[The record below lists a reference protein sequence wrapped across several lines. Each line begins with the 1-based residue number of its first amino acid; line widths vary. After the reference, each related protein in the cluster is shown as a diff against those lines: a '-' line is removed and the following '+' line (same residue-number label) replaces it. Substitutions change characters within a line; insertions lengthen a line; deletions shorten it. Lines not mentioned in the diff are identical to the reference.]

1 VPILQTGVLAE
12 MNRSEIEVKLSR
24 HRASLLE
31 ALTALPDDVINRG
44 ITSSLHNSSLQW
56 SPKDHLAHLA
66 GIEKLFNAIIRRH
79 LAGDPSPIQLPKDSD
94 GNLLPREQIMP
105 KVHEMNDG
113 WVEQHR
119 DKSFSEIVA
128 LSQRVRSD
136 TLALLSSLT
145 DEQLLEKIPGAPWA
159 DGTIGGVISVNAD
172 HSRLH
177 HDQVSKALA
186 AATS

>member
-1 VPILQTGVLAE
+1 
-12 MNRSEIEVKLSR
+12 MKRSEIEAKLCR
-24 HRASLLE
+24 HRATLLE
-31 ALTALPDDVINRG
+31 ALAALPDDVISKG
-44 ITSSLHNSSLQW
+44 ITASQHDGSVQW
-56 SPKDHLAHLA
+56 SAKDHLAHLA

-105 KVHEMNDG
+105 MVHEMNDG
-113 WVEQHR
+113 WIDEHR
-119 DKSFSEIVA
+119 DKSFSDIVA
-128 LSQRVRSD
+128 LGQMIRSD

-159 DGTIGGVISVNAD
+159 DGTVGGVISVNGD

-186 AATS
+186 AMS